1 MSTAQSYSHTWTRG
15 EGAEPCK
22 DDDGDSQALCCGD
35 DLRKNAGLRS
45 TAVTTRTRTTT
56 RRTFG
61 AARTVCASLALAL
74 LLLGATPTSAASTS
88 SSVSPNVIVAQPP
101 PSPKRAAPASV
112 AAPALADI
120 NSAVAEL
127 ETMLAHPKAIADV
140 AAAGACMVPLTT
152 KPCWQKVGLGPAL
165 AQLNSEERTKLLSSD
180 SLGLTSAT
188 PPNSSCLSGVH
199 PPCCPLQS
207 YLSVWNG
214 PAHSTRE
221 LMGLFRKHNLTSL
234 AFFGDSV
241 GGQYWR
247 ALREIMVA
255 DGVSCTNSS
264 RITDRFPELKAAVPW
279 ATGYTSINCDG
290 IEMMLFG
297 KYPHEWLNT
306 SEDAIRALTSPTFAH
321 VADVIS
327 FNTGFHINSEPKYR
341 SALEYVVPLL
351 ERFAVLPG
359 KVVIFRGTTAQHFA
373 GSKSGDYE
381 KRSGESCDST
391 RIPKEPSFRD
401 TVLKSFGQSRLGV
414 MMVEQLW
421 ELTQERFDMHI
432 GKPGDCTHF
441 CYCPSF
447 WRGIFSNLYLQL
459 EQHLYEKATVE
470 GPAAAYHGV

>member
-1 MSTAQSYSHTWTRG
+1 MA
-15 EGAEPCK
+15 
-22 DDDGDSQALCCGD
+22 
-35 DLRKNAGLRS
+35 
-45 TAVTTRTRTTT
+45 
-56 RRTFG
+56 
-61 AARTVCASLALAL
+61 
-74 LLLGATPTSAASTS
+74 
-88 SSVSPNVIVAQPP
+88 
-101 PSPKRAAPASV
+101 
-112 AAPALADI
+112 
-120 NSAVAEL
+120 
-127 ETMLAHPKAIADV
+127 
-140 AAAGACMVPLTT
+140 
-152 KPCWQKVGLGPAL
+152 
-165 AQLNSEERTKLLSSD
+165 
-180 SLGLTSAT
+180 
-188 PPNSSCLSGVH
+188 
-199 PPCCPLQS
+199 
-207 YLSVWNG
+207 
-214 PAHSTRE
+214 
-221 LMGLFRKHNLTSL
+221 
-234 AFFGDSV
+234 
-241 GGQYWR
+241 
-247 ALREIMVA
+247 A

-279 ATGYTSINCDG
+279 AKGYPSINCDG
-290 IEMMLFG
+290 IEMLHFR

-306 SEDAIRALTSPTFAH
+306 SEDAIRALTSPTFAR

-327 FNTGFHINSEPKYR
+327 FNTGLHINPEPKYR
-341 SALEYVVPLL
+341 SILEYVVPLL

-391 RIPKEPSFRD
+391 RIPKEPSFRA

-470 GPAAAYHGV
+470 GPAAALLGVWRAAALQTMPPGTPGPEPHQHARNSADADGTPTPQPPPQRSRASRQSPGALTGLLAAAALATLVLHAAPPDHSQVAARATARVSRHLP